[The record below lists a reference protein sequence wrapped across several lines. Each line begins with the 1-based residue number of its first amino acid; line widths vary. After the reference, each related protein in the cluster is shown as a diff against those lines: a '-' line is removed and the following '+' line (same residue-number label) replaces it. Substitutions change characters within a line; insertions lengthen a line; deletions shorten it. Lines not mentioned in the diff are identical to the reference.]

1 MKTPDLIRTIEIK
14 DRTGKVVGTKEV
26 VTYPG
31 LLSKAHEEGLSQIG
45 TTLVQT
51 PTEENGR
58 TAIAK
63 AVVETSKG
71 HFEAFGDASPENVNS
86 YIIPHLIRMAETRA
100 KARALRDAVNI
111 GIVSFEELDGEH
123 MASNGSGDGS
133 GATPSRTPARVVP
146 MGRSRS
152 AAGEKP
158 VRESTPAVSR
168 NPADVAVPVAAPSVS
183 SNGDD
188 PPMTEAQ
195 RRYLFRIMAGRGVP
209 SESAHTFLKDLFG
222 VPSLKEVTKEDASG
236 VIDQLLKDP
245 ELGKTADAS
254 PQH

>member
-14 DRTGKVVGTKEV
+14 DRNGKVVGTKEV

-45 TTLVQT
+45 TTLLQT
-51 PTEENGR
+51 PTDENGR

-71 HFEAFGDASPENVNS
+71 HFEALGDASPENVNS
-86 YIIPHLIRMAETRA
+86 FIVPHLIRMAETRA

-123 MASNGSGDGS
+123 MASNGPGDGS
-133 GATPSRTPARVVP
+133 GAPSVSAPGRSLRVVP
-146 MGRSRS
+146 STSRR
-152 AAGEKP
+152 ATP
-158 VRESTPAVSR
+158 ST
-168 NPADVAVPVAAPSVS
+168 AAPTTASGNDDRKAPPSSQPANPS

-195 RRYLFRIMAGRGVP
+195 RRYLFRLMAGRGVP
-209 SESAHTFLKDLFG
+209 SEPAHEFLKDLFG

-245 ELGKTADAS
+245 ELGKTVHAA